1 MEPQRKHAAID
12 LETASLA
19 YNATVLTIGLVIF
32 DPMADESTDLKY
44 HWVVPQHYNNG
55 ADVDL
60 GTGKWWMQQS
70 EAARSQAWLATP
82 DLDPM
87 HPPFL
92 NIIQML
98 DEVEHIWANDPD
110 ADCQWMKEL
119 YKRIGVQWKH
129 YRKHRSI
136 RTLRAMYSE
145 LDSWDVNMVH
155 HNALDDAK
163 WNTAI
168 VRNVYNGQS
177 IPTFG
182 RYDPY
187 QDFAE
192 RTLVLPPVG
201 TERAVASPAALGM
214 GYGSVPAVAPDTP
227 VDAAPMTPHNPPRPP
242 GHKPYA

>member
-19 YNATVLTIGLVIF
+19 YNAAVLTIGLVIF

-60 GTGKWWMQQS
+60 GTVKWWMQQS

-145 LDSWDVNMVH
+145 LDSWDVNTVQ
-155 HNALDDAK
+155 HNALNDAK

-182 RYDPY
+182 RHDPY
-187 QDFAE
+187 
-192 RTLVLPPVG
+192 
-201 TERAVASPAALGM
+201 RAVVWDEANMPREPLTRRVAMPPALGA
-214 GYGSVPAVAPDTP
+214 GYGSSP
-227 VDAAPMTPHNPPRPP
+227 VDLALPTDPQRPSEWDQQ
-242 GHKPYA
+242 GQDKV

>member
-1 MEPQRKHAAID
+1 MEPNRKHAAID

-19 YNATVLTIGLVIF
+19 YNAAVLTVGLVIF
-32 DPMADESTDLKY
+32 DPMADASTDLHY
-44 HWVVPQHYNNG
+44 HWVVPHYLNKEN
-55 ADVDL
+55 AHVDL
-60 GTGKWWMQQS
+60 GTVRWWMQQG

-82 DLDPM
+82 ELSGV
-87 HPPFL
+87 PFL

-119 YKRIGVQWKH
+119 YKRIGVDWKH

-136 RTLRAMYSE
+136 RTLRAMF
-145 LDSWDVNMVH
+145 DVPDFDVEAGVA

-163 WNTAI
+163 WNVLVVREVYSGRAI
-168 VRNVYNGQS
+168 PQ
-177 IPTFG
+177 FG
-182 RYDPY
+182 AYDPY
-187 QDFAE
+187 RSFAE

-201 TERAVASPAALGM
+201 TERAVSSPAALGM

-227 VDAAPMTPHNPPRPP
+227 VEAAPMTPQNPPRPP